1 METMMNMSW
10 EATKQVYGWVVENY
24 DGAYKEAMNMVDAPS
39 VKAAFRFCDTDE
51 NGSATSDEVLQ
62 CSVSIADWADTSDM
76 TRDYL
81 YKFGQKYWHVVDFDE
96 DGALNY
102 DEFRNVWA
110 GFAAVHAQMNLN
122 AFDKNENGVMDASE
136 IEAWKAEGAKM
147 MQMFGWE
154 FTEDQLNAFK
164 QMWIA
169 TDIDG
174 DYGSRSMMEQINF
187 LLKQWAYFIQN

>member
-1 METMMNMSW
+1 
-10 EATKQVYGWVVENY
+10 
-24 DGAYKEAMNMVDAPS
+24 MVDAPS

-81 YKFGQKYWHVVDFDE
+81 YKFGQKYWHVVDL
-96 DGALNY
+96 DGGLNY

-136 IEAWKAEGAKM
+136 IEAWKAEGKHTNKKWTIFPEM
-147 MQMFGWE
+147 PHFGE
-154 FTEDQLNAFK
+154 VFQDL
-164 QMWIA
+164 
-169 TDIDG
+169 
-174 DYGSRSMMEQINF
+174 S
-187 LLKQWAYFIQN
+187 

>member
-1 METMMNMSW
+1 
-10 EATKQVYGWVVENY
+10 
-24 DGAYKEAMNMVDAPS
+24 MNMVDAPS

-81 YKFGQKYWHVVDFDE
+81 YKFGQKYWHVVDLDE

-136 IEAWKAEGAKM
+136 IEAWKAEGKYLKKRISYPATGKFSKM
-147 MQMFGWE
+147 FQKFGE
-154 FTEDQLNAFK
+154 
-164 QMWIA
+164 
-169 TDIDG
+169 
-174 DYGSRSMMEQINF
+174 R
-187 LLKQWAYFIQN
+187 